1 MECSGRQ
8 HIIKV
13 QLTMPTRHSIA
24 LWLMVYNTWGKYCG
38 GISAAHKRM
47 EKWK

>member
-13 QLTMPTRHSIA
+13 QLTMLIRHSIA
-24 LWLMVYNTWGKYCG
+24 LWLMVYNTLGKYCG

-47 EKWK
+47 QKWK